1 MRGRWFG
8 MKRVIWLFLGL
19 VFWYAGPNAPAV
31 SAVRVGDNAP
41 DFTLKGLDNRNY
53 SLSDYRGK
61 VVFVNFFGWR

>member
-1 MRGRWFG
+1 

-19 VFWYAGPNAPAV
+19 VLWYAGPNAPAV

-53 SLSDYRGK
+53 SLSGYRGK

>member
-1 MRGRWFG
+1 

-19 VFWYAGPNAPAV
+19 ASWFAGPNAPAV
-31 SAVRVGDNAP
+31 SAVGVGENAP

-61 VVFVNFFGWR
+61 VVFVNFFGWN